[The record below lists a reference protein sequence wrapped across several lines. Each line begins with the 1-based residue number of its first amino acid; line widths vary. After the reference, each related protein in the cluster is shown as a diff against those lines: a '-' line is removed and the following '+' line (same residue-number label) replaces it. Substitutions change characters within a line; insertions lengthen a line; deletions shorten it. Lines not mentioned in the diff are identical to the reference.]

1 MCERGCV
8 WRGGGYECGSGVSS
22 ECGSGV
28 RVWREQDMDVGV
40 DVGVVW
46 AWRCVDMGVWRG
58 GGVSAGGESLDVSVC
73 GVELSVACRV
83 VK

>member
-1 MCERGCV
+1 MQVCERG
-8 WRGGGYECGSGVSS
+8 RECGSGVSS

-28 RVWREQDMDVGV
+28 RVWREQDIDVGV

-58 GGVSAGGESLDVSVC
+58 GGCECGWRVSGCEWVRRRAERGL
-73 GVELSVACRV
+73 
-83 VK
+83 

>member
-1 MCERGCV
+1 MKRVWAWRDRGRV
-8 WRGGGYECGSGVSS
+8 WRGFGCGCECGSGVSS

-46 AWRCVDMGVWRG
+46 AWRCVDMDVWRG
-58 GGVSAGGESLDVSVC
+58 GGM
-73 GVELSVACRV
+73 
-83 VK
+83 